1 MHDYLFFKIT
11 YRDGKGR
18 LPYVIAGNKETRQE
32 FRRFVADF
40 PDMYD
45 YTRSQVFVNWS
56 LILTLSLQSDVMMM
70 IIYSVNVIELWS
82 WPSHYNSTQFVWWS
96 QNSANQPTS
105 ITPIQPTNA
114 WFPASLNVYAM
125 QCDVPHCKTLFDFSC
140 KSKNT
145 QHNARPACGSPQQN
159 TSPIFPQACSAAIGW
174 QMWLVPVNWLAGK
187 LSLEWPVFCQAGS

>member
-1 MHDYLFFKIT
+1 
-11 YRDGKGR
+11 
-18 LPYVIAGNKETRQE
+18 
-32 FRRFVADF
+32 
-40 PDMYD
+40 MYD

-56 LILTLSLQSDVMMM
+56 LILTWSLQSDVMMM

-82 WPSHYNSTQFVWWS
+82 WLSHYNSTQFVWWS

-140 KSKNT
+140 KSKKHAT
-145 QHNARPACGSPQQN
+145 QCKTCLWLSATKHESYFPASMQCCDWLTN
-159 TSPIFPQACSAAIGW
+159 VTSTSQLVGW
-174 QMWLVPVNWLAGK
+174 ETVSGMTCILSSRKLNPTLVYLP
-187 LSLEWPVFCQAGS
+187 SYDR